1 MNEVLMDQNE
11 VVKYKGEGTAIEQQA
26 VALVVVDE
34 ESRAVAADMRERAR
48 QFKKNVEAK
57 FAPAIES
64 AYKAHRDICALK
76 NEVIRPA
83 DSVIKIV
90 EKKASDY
97 QLEQDRI
104 RREAQA
110 KIDAEIA
117 AKERAERERLMKL
130 AEKQME
136 AGRLEKA
143 EETMQRAEEVFIP
156 APVLPSIDKRV
167 VTEAGGTTSIKDFDV
182 VVTDSLTVLR
192 EVVAGRLPIGC
203 IDIKATVIKTHAKMQ
218 IVNGKLPVIPG
229 CQLTEKYKFSGRAA
243 AASSN

>member
-1 MNEVLMDQNE
+1 MNEILMDQNE

-90 EKKASDY
+90 DGKSSAY
-97 QLEQDRI
+97 MMEQERI
-104 RREAQA
+104 RRAHEE
-110 KIDAEIA
+110 KLRKESE
-117 AKERAERERLMKL
+117 AKEAAERERLMKL
-130 AEKQME
+130 AEKQMDKGNL
-136 AGRLEKA
+136 AKA
-143 EETMQRAEEVFIP
+143 EETLAKAEEVFVP
-156 APVLPSIDKRV
+156 APVV
-167 VTEAGGTTSIKDFDV
+167 AGVERTVKVDAGSTNARQDFDV
-182 VVTDSLTVLR
+182 LVDDPRLVLA
-192 EVVAGRLPIGC
+192 EVMAGRLPINA
-203 IDIKATVIKTHAKMQ
+203 IEIKTNVLKNHVKM
-218 IVNGKLPVIPG
+218 IMVGNNLPKIPG
-229 CQLTEKYKFSGRAA
+229 VRLNPKYTFSGRANA
-243 AASSN
+243 ATTN